1 MITSSFIYRGAV
13 TIKVKNKPPVKQ
25 HNEGTNAL
33 FNALLYTLI
42 EGYNASAFPKF
53 MTILNT
59 ELTDEYDLDSV
70 SSPLVLIHEMVII
83 DKSVK
88 DGKAEF
94 KCVLTKGNITN
105 ELKRE
110 VSYWIYLLDGNKTHV
125 LAKLQLSEEMINK
138 INSVKN
144 GTAGLTQADITWDL
158 SFVNSPKQET
168 GA

>member
-42 EGYNASAFPKF
+42 EGYSASAFPKF
-53 MTILNT
+53 MTILSTDLT
-59 ELTDEYDLDSV
+59 EEYHLDSV
-70 SSPLVLIHEMVII
+70 SSPLVHEMVII
-83 DKSVK
+83 DKRVESDTAK
-88 DGKAEF
+88 F
-94 KCVLTKGNITN
+94 KCVLTKGNITDELN
-105 ELKRE
+105 EGP
-110 VSYWIYLLDGNKTHV
+110 YWIYLLDGNQTHV
-125 LAKLQLSEEMINK
+125 LAKLQLDKDMIDN

-144 GTAGLTQADITWDL
+144 GTAGLTQADIIWEL
-158 SFVNSPKQET
+158 SFSNPTKEET